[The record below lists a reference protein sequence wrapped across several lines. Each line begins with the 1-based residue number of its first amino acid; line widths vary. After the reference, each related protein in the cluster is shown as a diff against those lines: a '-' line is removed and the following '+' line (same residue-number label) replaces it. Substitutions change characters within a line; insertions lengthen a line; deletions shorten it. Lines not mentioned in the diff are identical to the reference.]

1 MSKKI
6 AFRALL
12 AAILLCCT
20 VFMLLQQKKEH
31 TQEKDTQGE
40 TLAYPKGE
48 EELLAFYGSE
58 QMFTDRSDAI
68 AHQVGAM
75 GERIY
80 YYAQGSG
87 AQAVTVNSCTVTK
100 EYKKEYADLAEEY
113 GDKVFDF
120 FLKYEAVA
128 FEDGR
133 ISNAYSFVELSCTV
147 EVYGEATNLGGNFL
161 LLAQYDSDY
170 NNAANVQKEFDG
182 NGDWTAYFK
191 ENPPWST
198 SGYLLS
204 LEEMHSGIS
213 GSATPS
219 KELQRGTN
227 TLRYVFLV
235 SDEALEKGNLYCTSF
250 QAANGIKKSEKDNTF
265 FAIKLEGY

>member
-20 VFMLLQQKKEH
+20 VFMLLQQKKGH
-31 TQEKDTQGE
+31 TQEKDMQGE
-40 TLAYPKGE
+40 TIAYPKGE
-48 EELLAFYGSE
+48 EEILAFYGSE
-58 QMFTDRSDAI
+58 RAFTDRADAI
-68 AHQVGAM
+68 AHQVGTM

-80 YYAQGSG
+80 YCDMGCG

-100 EYKKEYADLAEEY
+100 EYKKEYADLAKEY
-113 GDKVFDF
+113 GDEVFDL
-120 FLKYEAVA
+120 FLKYEVVA

-133 ISNAYSFVELSCTV
+133 ISNDYSFVELSCTA
-147 EVYGEATNLGGNFL
+147 EVYQEETYLGQNFL
-161 LLAQYDSDY
+161 KLAQYDGDY

-198 SGYLLS
+198 SGYLLPFEGKQS
-204 LEEMHSGIS
+204 SIS
-213 GSATPS
+213 GSATLPDR
-219 KELQRGTN
+219 LQRGTY
-227 TLRYVFLV
+227 TFRYVFLV
-235 SDEALEKGNLYCTSF
+235 SDEALEKGNLYCASF
-250 QAANGIKKSEKDNTF
+250 QVADGIKESDKDNTF

>member
-20 VFMLLQQKKEH
+20 IFMLLQQKKEH
-31 TQEKDTQGE
+31 TQQKDTQGE
-40 TLAYPKGE
+40 TIAYQEGE

-58 QMFTDRSDAI
+58 QQFTDRTDAI
-68 AHQVGAM
+68 AHQVGTM

-80 YYAQGSG
+80 YCDMGCG
-87 AQAVTVNSCTVTK
+87 AQTVTVNSCTVTK
-100 EYKKEYADLAEEY
+100 EYKKEYADLAEIY
-113 GDKVFDF
+113 GDEVFDL
-120 FLKYEAVA
+120 FLKYEVVA

-133 ISNAYSFVELSCTV
+133 ISNDYSFVELSCTF
-147 EVYGEATNLGGNFL
+147 EVYQEETYLGTNSLD
-161 LLAQYDSDY
+161 LALYDSDY
-170 NNAANVQKEFDG
+170 NNVANMQKEFDG

-198 SGYLLS
+198 RGYLLPVEGMQS
-204 LEEMHSGIS
+204 SIS
-213 GSATPS
+213 GSAAPPN
-219 KELQRGTN
+219 ELQRGTH

-250 QAANGIKKSEKDNTF
+250 QVADGIKKSDKKNTF